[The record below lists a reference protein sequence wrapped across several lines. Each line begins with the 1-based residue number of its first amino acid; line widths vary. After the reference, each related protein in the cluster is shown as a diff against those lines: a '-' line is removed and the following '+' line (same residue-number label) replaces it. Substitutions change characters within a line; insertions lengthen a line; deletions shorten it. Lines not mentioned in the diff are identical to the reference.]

1 MEITYKQAYVEVLAL
16 INQLPKEEYE
26 KIPKEKIQFYTD
38 NMDSTYEFKLDQNKD
53 LKDQNI
59 SKKTYAIM
67 INLFNDYFATE
78 KQKETLQNLL
88 KQNSTKLEE
97 EKRKKYS
104 PDNIFTKKENTEVQ
118 AMVEY
123 KESVLKKIWKFI
135 ISVLKK

>member
-59 SKKTYAIM
+59 SKKT
-67 INLFNDYFATE
+67 L
-78 KQKETLQNLL
+78 KQKVPFL
-88 KQNSTKLEE
+88 K
-97 EKRKKYS
+97 
-104 PDNIFTKKENTEVQ
+104 NIPAVH
-118 AMVEY
+118 
-123 KESVLKKIWKFI
+123 
-135 ISVLKK
+135 